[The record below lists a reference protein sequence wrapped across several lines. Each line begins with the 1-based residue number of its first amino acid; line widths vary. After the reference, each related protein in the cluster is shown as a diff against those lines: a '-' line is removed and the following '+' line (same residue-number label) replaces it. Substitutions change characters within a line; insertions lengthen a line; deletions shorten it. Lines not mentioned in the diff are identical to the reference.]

1 MPTPP
6 LDPRINPFRPDLAAE
21 ALRGLVAAPRFATP
35 VPRRVIAG
43 LAPLR
48 RAPSPEA
55 SLETQ
60 ALFGEAVDVF
70 DEDEGWAWVQL
81 KRDGY
86 VGYLPAADLAAP
98 RTATHVVTA
107 LRTHAYP
114 APSIKAPPALALP
127 MGALLCVE
135 GGRAP
140 FLALADGLYVYAS
153 HAAPL
158 GGRAPD
164 FVSIAERFL
173 NAPYLWGGRSS
184 EGVDC
189 SGLAQ
194 GALRMAGL
202 AAPRDADM
210 LEASIGAPL
219 DPLTRD
225 LKRGDLVFW
234 KGHVGVMRDAANLL
248 HASGHHMM
256 VVGEP
261 LAEAIRRTQE
271 KGGGEVTSIRRP
283 ELLKA

>member
-1 MPTPP
+1 MPTHP

-21 ALRGLVAAPRFATP
+21 ALRGRAAAPRFAEP
-35 VPRRVIAG
+35 VPRRVIAS

-55 SLETQ
+55 PLETQ

-81 KRDGY
+81 ARDGY

-98 RTATHVVTA
+98 RAATHIVTA

-127 MGALLCVE
+127 MGALLAVE
-135 GGRAP
+135 REQAP
-140 FLALADGLYVYAS
+140 FLALADGLYVYAA

-158 GGRAPD
+158 PARAPD
-164 FVSIAERFL
+164 FVAVAERFL

-210 LEASIGAPL
+210 LEAAVGVPL
-219 DPLTRD
+219 DPAARD
-225 LKRGDLVFW
+225 LRRGDLVFW
-234 KGHVGVMRDAANLL
+234 SGHVGIMRDASTLL

-261 LAEAIRRTQE
+261 LAEAAKRTQE

-283 ELLKA
+283 EF